1 MGNLLNY
8 KEILWLNRFDGT
20 GYGIWARRSVEAIQ
34 SSNDF
39 LVAISPQ
46 FRLPQADPLAIL
58 QEIKLKDPI
67 IVHNYIPNYT
77 TPKDHGFCTCTELR
91 QPPQDQLYNLNQA
104 RFILSLG
111 NWCSDVYKDCV
122 DNPEKVFPV
131 NFPLPK
137 RLYHVNGSSV
147 KFNIPDNFKFKFLF
161 VGRIDIRK
169 NIDTL
174 IRCFKEEFGNNSEV
188 CLLLKLT
195 GEEDICVPK
204 WLMDQKLTK
213 NIFWVPDRVENM
225 ADLLRSVNAYV
236 CTDFGEGWGAP
247 STEAMLC
254 GVPVIMPNHSG
265 HLNYGNKHNSWL
277 IDVKDWEYIGYGKT
291 NHYPELLPASAMVKY
306 PKEDSVKKQMAK
318 VYEQFKDV
326 KREEYKHHVKIQEA
340 LKVETIVS
348 YPYVLNQFKKAFDWI
363 GEH

>member
-1 MGNLLNY
+1 MLNY

-39 LVAISPQ
+39 LVAISTP
-46 FRLPQADPLAIL
+46 FRLPQADPISIL
-58 QEIKLKDPI
+58 QDIKLKNPI
-67 IVHNYIPNYT
+67 VVHNYIPSYT
-77 TPKDHGFCTCTELR
+77 ISKEEGFCTCSELR
-91 QPPQDQLYNLNQA
+91 KPPQDQLYNLNKA

-111 NWCSDVYKDCV
+111 NWCSDMYKAWV
-122 DNPEKVFPV
+122 DKPEKVFPV

-137 RLYHVNGSSV
+137 QLYSV
-147 KFNIPDNFKFKFLF
+147 KGPTVKFDIPDNFKFKFLF

-174 IRCFKEEFGNNSEV
+174 IRCFKEVFGDNREV

-204 WLMDQKLTK
+204 WLMDQRLTS

-247 STEAMLC
+247 CTEAMLC

-265 HLNYGNKHNSWL
+265 HLNYGHKFNSWL
-277 IDVKDWEYIGYGKT
+277 IDVGDWEHIGYKKL
-291 NHYPELLPASAMVKY
+291 NHYPMLLPPSSMVKY
-306 PKEDSVKKQMAK
+306 PKEDSIKEQMIE
-318 VYEQFKDV
+318 VYEQFKDA
-326 KREEYKHHVKIQEA
+326 KREDYQYHVKIQEA

-348 YPYVLNQFKKAFDWI
+348 YRYVLNQFKKAFNWI
-363 GEH
+363 AEH

>member
-1 MGNLLNY
+1 MDY
-8 KEILWLNRFDGT
+8 KEILWLNRFDNT

-39 LVAISPQ
+39 LVAISPG
-46 FRLPQADPLAIL
+46 FKLPQIDPLAIL
-58 QEIKLKDPI
+58 QEIRLEDPI
-67 IVHNYIPNYT
+67 VVHNYIPNYIL
-77 TPKDHGFCTCTELR
+77 PKGHGFCTCSELR
-91 QPPQDQLYNLNQA
+91 KPPQDQLYNLNKA
-104 RFILSLG
+104 RFVLALG
-111 NWCSDVYKDCV
+111 NWCSDMYRTHLDE
-122 DNPEKVFPV
+122 PAKVFPV

-137 RLYHVNGSSV
+137 RLYGVNGNTV
-147 KFNIPDNFKFKFLF
+147 KFDIPGKFKFKFLF

-174 IRCFKEEFGNNSEV
+174 IRCFKEEFEDNKEV

-204 WLMDQKLTK
+204 WLMDQRLTN

-247 STEAMLC
+247 CTEAMLC
-254 GVPVIMPNHSG
+254 GVPTIMPNHSG
-265 HLNYGNKHNSWL
+265 HTNYGHKHNSWL
-277 IDVKDWEYIGYGKT
+277 IDVKKWEYIGYEKE
-291 NHYPELLPASAMVKY
+291 NHYPSLLPPSAMVKY
-306 PKEDSVKKQMAK
+306 PKEDSIRANMAN
-318 VYEQFKDV
+318 VYEQFKDA
-326 KREEYKHHVKIQEA
+326 KRKDYKYHVKIQEA

-348 YPYVLNQFKKAFDWI
+348 YRYVLNQFKKAFNWI
-363 GEH
+363 AEH